1 MVTQTW
7 QGQDSLC
14 DVRTAKYIPL
24 DIDLRPTFS
33 SGTVSHLEESE
44 NSGKISQNGCSL
56 TLKQGQQSKL
66 RLR

>member
-1 MVTQTW
+1 MATQTW

-14 DVRTAKYIPL
+14 NVRMAKYIPL

-33 SGTVSHLEESE
+33 SGTVSHLEGSE
-44 NSGKISQNGCSL
+44 NSGRTSQKSCSL